1 MFFFSQ
7 DFVGLII
14 SILLLGDFSLTL
26 LTLLQF
32 YSISILAFL
41 TVLLILPLAS
51 LIPFFTGIFALFS
64 HGPQRSADHARI
76 YALWNATSLINT
88 VSLQSFF
95 LLSVSWTYMTV
106 WNTYNGKYFSIDQIV
121 YLFYQ
126 ALNKHE
132 LFLFLS
138 FFLSKNT
145 CIHGREFNV
154 RCTHVS
160 FARALNVVLV

>member
-1 MFFFSQ
+1 MYLCFFSQ

-88 VSLQSFF
+88 VSLQSF
-95 LLSVSWTYMTV
+95 LSTV
-106 WNTYNGKYFSIDQIV
+106 CILDIHDSLKYIYNGEYFAIDQIV
-121 YLFYQ
+121 CLFYQ
-126 ALNKHE
+126 ALDKHE
-132 LFLFLS
+132 LFLSL
-138 FFLSKNT
+138 KKYMYT
-145 CIHGREFNV
+145 W
-154 RCTHVS
+154 
-160 FARALNVVLV
+160 